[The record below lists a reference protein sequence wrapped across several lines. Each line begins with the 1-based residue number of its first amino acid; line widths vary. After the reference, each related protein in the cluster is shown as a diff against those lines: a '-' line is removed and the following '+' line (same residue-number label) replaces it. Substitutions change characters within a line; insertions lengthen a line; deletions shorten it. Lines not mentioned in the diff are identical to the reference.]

1 MIQAGMPVRY
11 LSALLLLFVA
21 CARPTPAPAAADDVS
36 ATADWRRSLAG
47 DWIVEFRLDS
57 VRSRGP
63 TQPWQAGSF
72 RSARGTLQLSDST
85 TSRNLVHSHIDVT
98 FDSLLVRPMSCY
110 DPRPTTTAVERNGD
124 AVSLHFTPNAA
135 DCGFSASGTLR
146 GDSLIGT
153 WDESGFAGPTVM
165 GRFRMFRAPR

>member
-1 MIQAGMPVRY
+1 MLVRFVIRY

-21 CARPTPAPAAADDVS
+21 CARPTPAPAAADDIS

-47 DWIVEFRLDS
+47 DWIVDFRLDS
-57 VRSRGP
+57 VRSHGP
-63 TQPWQAGSF
+63 TQPWQPGSF
-72 RSARGTLQLSDST
+72 RSARGTLHLADST
-85 TSRNLVHSHIDVT
+85 TSRDLIPSRIDVA
-98 FDSLLVRPMSCY
+98 FDSLLSRPMSCCE
-110 DPRPTTTAVERNGD
+110 PRPTATAVERNGD

-153 WDESGFAGPTVM
+153 WDESGFAGPMVM
-165 GRFRMFRAPR
+165 GRFRMIRAAR